1 MLEFIVLGE
10 IPGTSVHITFSQVLI
25 IGAILLAASEL
36 RIIAQR
42 KQLLRLAQN
51 WINQLAL

>member
-10 IPGTSVHITFSQVLI
+10 IPGTSVHLTFSQVLI
-25 IGAILLAASEL
+25 IGAILLCASEL
-36 RIIAQR
+36 RILFQR

-51 WINQLAL
+51 WINQIAL